1 MLDFSRRF
9 PFAAIRGGCYAP
21 RLVVT
26 GAARTKAR
34 VSTEERGLPISSS
47 MRQVAALIAAA
58 AALLGVATSASAD
71 PSIASKQEQARAIL
85 EQVQEMDMALGR
97 AVEAYNGA
105 TLELNQLDADLQR
118 NARHLDVAKRSLATA
133 QTRIAARLR
142 ELYVNGG
149 TGGVV
154 EIVLGAE
161 SLDDLLTRIDMV
173 ERVGAQDAKVVAEVK
188 RFQREVRAQKVR
200 LQKARA
206 DQAEVVAERASQKQS
221 IEGQLAERQRLLPRC
236 GARSPSCRPRSGAG
250 RPPPRLP
257 RPPRG
262 QREAARISAL
272 IEPEVTGEADPGAWA
287 SGSDTPAFVPPPPDG
302 SRRLAGDRDRDA
314 VPRRPVPLGRFVT
327 GDGLRLLGLRDVRLR
342 ADRRRAAAPRGC
354 AVRLR
359 RPVPRDQLQPGDL
372 VFFNGLG
379 HMGMY
384 IGGGQ
389 FIHAPH
395 TGDVVKI
402 SSIYDSWYASTW
414 VGAVACCRGDLPGRP
429 AGRNPAP
436 TTASYSPS
444 TSSE

>member
-1 MLDFSRRF
+1 
-9 PFAAIRGGCYAP
+9 
-21 RLVVT
+21 
-26 GAARTKAR
+26 
-34 VSTEERGLPISSS
+34 
-47 MRQVAALIAAA
+47 
-58 AALLGVATSASAD
+58 
-71 PSIASKQEQARAIL
+71 
-85 EQVQEMDMALGR
+85 MALGR

-173 ERVGAQDAKVVAEVK
+173 ERVGAQDTKVVAEVK

-206 DQAEVVAERASQKQS
+206 DQAEVVAERASQKNS
-221 IEGQLAERQRLLPRC
+221 IEGQLAERQRLLSSVRSEISQLQAEEQRRQAAAASA
-236 GARSPSCRPRSGAG
+236 ARA
-250 RPPPRLP
+250 RLAA
-257 RPPRG
+257 

-272 IEPEVTGEADPGAWA
+272 IEPEVTGEADPGAWI

-302 SRRLAGDRDRDA
+302 SRASQVIAIAMQYLG
-314 VPRRPVPLGRFVT
+314 VPYRWGGSSPATGFDCSGFVMYVFAQI
-327 GDGLRLLGLRDVRLR
+327 GISLPHH
-342 ADRRRAAAPRGC
+342 AAAQYGWG
-354 AVRLR
+354 V
-359 RPVPRDQLQPGDL
+359 PVPREALAPGDL

-384 IGGGQ
+384 VGGGQ

-402 SSIYDSWYASTW
+402 SSIYDSWYAGTW
-414 VGAVACCRGDLPGRP
+414 VGARRVL
-429 AGRNPAP
+429 
-436 TTASYSPS
+436 
-444 TSSE
+444 

>member
-1 MLDFSRRF
+1 
-9 PFAAIRGGCYAP
+9 
-21 RLVVT
+21 
-26 GAARTKAR
+26 
-34 VSTEERGLPISSS
+34 

-105 TLELNQLDADLQR
+105 TLELNRLDADLQR

-173 ERVGAQDAKVVAEVK
+173 ERVGAQDTKVVAAVK

-206 DQAEVVAERASQKQS
+206 DQAEVVAERASQKHS
-221 IEGQLAERQRLLPRC
+221 IEGQLAERQRLLSSVRSEISQLQAEERRRQAAAATA
-236 GARSPSCRPRSGAG
+236 ARA
-250 RPPPRLP
+250 RLAA
-257 RPPRG
+257 

-302 SRRLAGDRDRDA
+302 SRASQVIAIAMQYLG
-314 VPRRPVPLGRFVT
+314 VPYQWGGSSPATGFDCSGFVMYVFAQI
-327 GDGLRLLGLRDVRLR
+327 GVGLPHH
-342 ADRRRAAAPRGC
+342 AAAQYGYG
-354 AVRLR
+354 V
-359 RPVPRDQLQPGDL
+359 PVPREALQPGDL

-384 IGGGQ
+384 VGGGQ

-402 SSIYDSWYASTW
+402 SSIYESWYARTW
-414 VGAVACCRGDLPGRP
+414 VGGR
-429 AGRNPAP
+429 RVL
-436 TTASYSPS
+436 
-444 TSSE
+444 

>member
-1 MLDFSRRF
+1 
-9 PFAAIRGGCYAP
+9 
-21 RLVVT
+21 
-26 GAARTKAR
+26 
-34 VSTEERGLPISSS
+34 

-173 ERVGAQDAKVVAEVK
+173 ERVGAQDTKVVAEVK

-206 DQAEVVAERASQKQS
+206 DQAEVVAERASQKHS
-221 IEGQLAERQRLLPRC
+221 IEGQLAERQRLLSSVRSEISQLQAEEQRRQAAAASA
-236 GARSPSCRPRSGAG
+236 ARA
-250 RPPPRLP
+250 RLVAE
-257 RPPRG
+257 
-262 QREAARISAL
+262 REAARISAL
-272 IEPEVTGEADPGAWA
+272 IEPEVIGEADPGAWV

-302 SRRLAGDRDRDA
+302 SRASQVIAIAMQYLG
-314 VPRRPVPLGRFVT
+314 VPYQWGGSSPATGFDCSGFVMYVFAQI
-327 GDGLRLLGLRDVRLR
+327 GVGLPHH
-342 ADRRRAAAPRGC
+342 AAAQYGYG
-354 AVRLR
+354 V
-359 RPVPRDQLQPGDL
+359 PVSRDQLQPGDL

-384 IGGGQ
+384 VGGGQ

-402 SSIYDSWYASTW
+402 SSLYDSWYASTW
-414 VGAVACCRGDLPGRP
+414 VGGR
-429 AGRNPAP
+429 RVL
-436 TTASYSPS
+436 
-444 TSSE
+444 